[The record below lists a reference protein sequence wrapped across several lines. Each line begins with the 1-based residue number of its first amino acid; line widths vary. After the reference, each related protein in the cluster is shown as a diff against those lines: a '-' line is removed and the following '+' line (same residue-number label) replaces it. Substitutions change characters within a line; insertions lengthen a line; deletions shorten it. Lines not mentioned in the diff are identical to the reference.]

1 MSKAQHTPGSWTAI
15 KYPPE
20 NGKEDRAIY
29 VDGEKQHGTSGVCI
43 VLRSCECHAAAL
55 EQAANANLISAAP
68 DLLAACEFVLAHA
81 FERKWD
87 GDERAFALIGSAL
100 KKASGGTVA

>member
-1 MSKAQHTPGSWTAI
+1 MNKHTPGPWTAI
-15 KYPPE
+15 KCPPE
-20 NGKEDRAIY
+20 NGKEDRVIY
-29 VDGEKQHGTSGVCI
+29 VDGRKQHGSSDGVCFI
-43 VLRSCECHAAAL
+43 LRSCECHAAVS
-55 EQAANANLISAAP
+55 EQIANANLIAAAP